1 MFINFLTIGLVAPC
15 NGTVDAMGIVAAVS
29 APSAIDLLI
38 ELQCSSGEFSV
49 VAVNNLKTAHQILD
63 GL

>member
-15 NGTVDAMGIVAAVS
+15 NGTVVAMGIVAAVS

>member
-15 NGTVDAMGIVAAVS
+15 NGAVVAMGIVAAVS
-29 APSAIDLLI
+29 ASSAIDLLI
-38 ELQCSSGEFSV
+38 VLQYSSGAFSV
-49 VAVNNLKTAHQILD
+49 VAVNNLKTVHQILD